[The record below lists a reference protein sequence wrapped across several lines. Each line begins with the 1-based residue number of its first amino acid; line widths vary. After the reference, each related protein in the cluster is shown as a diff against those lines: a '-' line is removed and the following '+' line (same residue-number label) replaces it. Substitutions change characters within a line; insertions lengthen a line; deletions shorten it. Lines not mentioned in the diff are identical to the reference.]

1 MIHAITTLASG
12 VELLTD
18 LTAAAVLLMVLDK
31 VAVAVRWTYAA
42 GRYTGRLWFAYGL
55 PAFLMAADGISWLN
69 AQIDWAFVAGTVVD
83 CLKVIAAALF
93 TVVTLLW
100 DARRRYLAANTIT
113 PVTVA
118 PVIRPLAM
126 VATDLQQLTCSEIR
140 RTYGLRQKT
149 SKARLIGA
157 ALAC

>member
-1 MIHAITTLASG
+1 MIHAITSLMG
-12 VELLTD
+12 GLELLTD

-31 VAVAVRWTYAA
+31 VAVAVRFTYRA
-42 GRYTGRLWFAYGL
+42 GRFVGRLWFTYGV
-55 PAFLMAADGISWLN
+55 PAVLATADAISWLN

-93 TVVTLLW
+93 TVVTLVM
-100 DARRRYLAANTIT
+100 DARGRYLAANTIT

-118 PVIRPLAM
+118 PVIHPLAM
-126 VATDLQQLTCSEIR
+126 VATDMQQLTCSEIR

>member
-1 MIHAITTLASG
+1 MSVGTFVLRTVGTKVTTMRRR
-12 VELLTD
+12 T
-18 LTAAAVLLMVLDK
+18 
-31 VAVAVRWTYAA
+31 
-42 GRYTGRLWFAYGL
+42 
-55 PAFLMAADGISWLN
+55 
-69 AQIDWAFVAGTVVD
+69 
-83 CLKVIAAALF
+83 AALF

-100 DARRRYLAANTIT
+100 DARGRYLAANTIT

-118 PVIRPLAM
+118 PVIHPLAM

>member
-1 MIHAITTLASG
+1 MIHAITTLVSG

-113 PVTVA
+113 PVTIA
-118 PVIRPLAM
+118 PVIHPLAM